1 MAGAEE
7 EKMFSLFQINRM
19 KQNANILNSAK
30 KCLTILYWSAGFEIA
45 NIF

>member
-7 EKMFSLFQINRM
+7 EKMFSLFQIKRM

-30 KCLTILYWSAGFEIA
+30 
-45 NIF
+45 NV